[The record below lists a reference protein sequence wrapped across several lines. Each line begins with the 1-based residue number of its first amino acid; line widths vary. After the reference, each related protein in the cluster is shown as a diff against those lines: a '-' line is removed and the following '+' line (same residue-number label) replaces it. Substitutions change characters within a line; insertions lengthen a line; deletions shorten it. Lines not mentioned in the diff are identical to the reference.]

1 MQPLRGSGHR
11 PGAENPV
18 RRVGQRQHG
27 AQGVFQPGET
37 AGRKLP
43 GGMSRTPGRH
53 PQGAQGVGQF
63 PRIDS
68 HGTTRRAEPVPGAG
82 PLPGVTVAAFE
93 LPHEARILAGGFQ
106 PGDLA
111 AHDDALAR
119 REEQPARQAV
129 HLAEPAFDT
138 AVNQGIDQ
146 RQEFEMGGV
155 TAGGG
160 IVEDHPG
167 IQQSRRVEQ
176 LLDGPYYGQG
186 VVALLAAEEGRHV
199 APRAMLGFER
209 AVVPADTSS
218 ATSFISAS

>member
-1 MQPLRGSGHR
+1 
-11 PGAENPV
+11 
-18 RRVGQRQHG
+18 
-27 AQGVFQPGET
+27 
-37 AGRKLP
+37 
-43 GGMSRTPGRH
+43 
-53 PQGAQGVGQF
+53 
-63 PRIDS
+63 
-68 HGTTRRAEPVPGAG
+68 
-82 PLPGVTVAAFE
+82 
-93 LPHEARILAGGFQ
+93 
-106 PGDLA
+106 
-111 AHDDALAR
+111 
-119 REEQPARQAV
+119 
-129 HLAEPAFDT
+129 
-138 AVNQGIDQ
+138 
-146 RQEFEMGGV
+146 MGGV